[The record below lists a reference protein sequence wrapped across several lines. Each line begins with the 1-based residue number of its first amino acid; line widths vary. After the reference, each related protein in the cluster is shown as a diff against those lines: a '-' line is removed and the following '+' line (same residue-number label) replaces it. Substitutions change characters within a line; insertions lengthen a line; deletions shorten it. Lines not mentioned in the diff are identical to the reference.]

1 MSVIEHSAEKTI
13 VTMPVEGNTQ
23 RVGILHGGA
32 SAALA
37 ETAGSLAAS
46 AAIADENHIAVG
58 VDLNISHLRMVREG
72 TIRAEAEAEHL
83 GSSSAVHVI
92 RIFDDSDRLVATARM
107 TNRIIEKR

>member
-1 MSVIEHSAEKTI
+1 MNVIEHSLESTV

-23 RVGILHGGA
+23 RIGILHGGA

-46 AAIADENHIAVG
+46 ASITDTNHIVVG
-58 VDLNISHLRMVREG
+58 VDLSISHLRTVKEG
-72 TIRAEAEAEHL
+72 MIRAVASAEYIGRTSTVHL
-83 GSSSAVHVI
+83 I
-92 RIFDDSDRLVATARM
+92 RIFDDLNRLVATARM